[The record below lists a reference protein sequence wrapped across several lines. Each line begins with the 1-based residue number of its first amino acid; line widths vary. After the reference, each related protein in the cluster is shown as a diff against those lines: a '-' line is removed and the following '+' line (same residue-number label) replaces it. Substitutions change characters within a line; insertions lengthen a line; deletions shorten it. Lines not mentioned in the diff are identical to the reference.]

1 MATKDDRLVW
11 DILLATIGNE
21 YGVAGIMGNLDSESC
36 IRSNNLQN
44 SGNTALGLTDEQ
56 YTEQIDNGTRNFI
69 DNRGYGIAQWTSSG
83 RKQNLLNY
91 KNEKNVSIGDLEMQV
106 NFLLWELKNKYPK
119 VWNEVVNAKNISDAS
134 TYFLI
139 YYEAPASKNNP
150 TTQKIRADK
159 GQIYYDKYHSL
170 GQPNDK
176 ITVET
181 IVRKN
186 DIIVERSIINVS

>member
-1 MATKDDRLVW
+1 MIKDDKFVW
-11 DILLATIGNE
+11 DTLLRAIGNE
-21 YGVAGIMGNLDSESC
+21 YGVAGIMGNLDAESC

-56 YTEQIDNGTRNFI
+56 YTLQVDNATRNFI

-83 RKQNLLNY
+83 RKQNLLDFKVK
-91 KNEKNVSIGDLEMQV
+91 KNTSIGDLEMQV
-106 NFLLWELKNKYPK
+106 EFLLWELKNKYPK
-119 VWNEVVNAKNISDAS
+119 VWDKVVNATSIYDAS

-150 TTQKIRADK
+150 TTQKTRADK
-159 GQIYYDKYHSL
+159 GQVFYDKYHSL

-186 DIIVERSIINVS
+186 DIIVERSVINVS